1 MLECTLLP
9 PSDQQ
14 PATLRVAGSATIAS
28 VQQFREA
35 LSEAVKQYPNLCV
48 DCAEVTEADC
58 SCLQLLCSAHRSCQ
72 TLRLTPATHQA
83 LSAVIEAAGFER
95 LRGCCLADDKESCI
109 WIRPDQY

>member
-9 PSDQQ
+9 PSDQR
-14 PATLRVAGSATIAS
+14 PATLRVAGSATIAY
-28 VQQFREA
+28 VQQFKEA
-35 LSEAVKQYPNLCV
+35 LAEAVKQYPDLHV

-83 LSAVIEAAGFER
+83 LTEVIASAGFER
-95 LRGCCLADDKESCI
+95 MQGCCLADDKNSCI
-109 WIRPDQY
+109 WIRPDQN